1 MIFKWKKLSLKAHV
15 VKGDR
20 ELFFFQANA
29 TASLLLWSFTI
40 STRRSKLKSYKNP
53 DQFKVAHNITQTG
66 PRNQDKITTNNKIF
80 LLLYPNKS
88 WQ

>member
-1 MIFKWKKLSLKAHV
+1 MV

-20 ELFFFQANA
+20 ELFFSSEFMSSGFMNA
-29 TASLLLWSFTI
+29 TASLFIRSLTI
-40 STRRSKLKSYKNP
+40 STRRSKLKSYKNLN
-53 DQFKVAHNITQTG
+53 QFKAAHNITQTG

-88 WQ
+88 